1 MNVPRLLAVSDRRAL
16 GAGTWN
22 TWCRRLAAAG
32 VPALQLREKDL
43 DDRALVE
50 LAGLAR
56 ECFPAP
62 RQLLVNGRADLA
74 IAAGADGVHLP
85 ASGLPVAAV
94 RRVAAGR
101 PLLVGRSTH
110 DLDDVRRAHEE
121 GADYVVFGPVFA
133 TPSKAGRLEPRGISS
148 LRAATAIGVPVLAIG
163 GVEDGQHATQALAA
177 GAWGVAGIRAF
188 LDEARA
194 AELVHAVARRDGP
207 T

>member
-1 MNVPRLLAVSDRRAL
+1 MKVPRLLAVSDRRAL
-16 GAGTWN
+16 GADAWD
-22 TWCRRLAAAG
+22 TWCRRLAASG
-32 VPALQLREKDL
+32 VPALQVREKDL
-43 DDRALVE
+43 DDRALAE
-50 LAGLAR
+50 LAASAR
-56 ECFPAP
+56 ESFPAP

-85 ASGLPVAAV
+85 ASGLPVAAA

-110 DLDDVRRAHEE
+110 DLDDVLRARDE

-148 LRAATAIGVPVLAIG
+148 LGAAAAIGVPVLAIG
-163 GVEDGQHATQALAA
+163 GFEDGERATQALAA
-177 GAWGVAGIRAF
+177 GAWGVAGVRAF
-188 LDEARA
+188 LDAARA
-194 AELVHAVARRDGP
+194 AELVHAVTRRDDP